1 MLFIGQLSNQYYFWQ
16 FKFWWCF
23 PWYLFS
29 ETVQFI
35 PLFFWFNIVFIYFT
49 IYLPFSNNTSH
60 NSNTTFYL
68 VRFPPTFVFPICF
81 SMASVRVLHYFAYIQ
96 PIYIKKILFVGKWW
110 KMWLLS
116 LNRRTYK
123 CMFHIINTWCSKFA
137 TKYWFSQNCFYPIL
151 YKIKYMISTKIII
164 YIHYTI
170 YVLYYL

>member
-1 MLFIGQLSNQYYFWQ
+1 MVLSLVFFLWDCKKMQPIHTFIFSDLKLFLYVSLW
-16 FKFWWCF
+16 
-23 PWYLFS
+23 
-29 ETVQFI
+29 
-35 PLFFWFNIVFIYFT
+35 
-49 IYLPFSNNTSH
+49 YLPFSNNTSH

-96 PIYIKKILFVGKWW
+96 PIYIKKILFVGIWW

-123 CMFHIINTWCSKFA
+123 CMYHIINAWCSKFA

-170 YVLYYL
+170 YMCFIICSVG